1 MIGPHD
7 ATIQADFMNHLQYT
21 AKDLKRFAIHCKCLV
36 IEAVSEGNENTERT
50 TLQQEGKIIEI
61 SPITEFLLEE

>member
-1 MIGPHD
+1 MILKD
-7 ATIQADFMNHLQYT
+7 LQYT
-21 AKDLKRFAIHCKCLV
+21 ANVLL
-36 IEAVSEGNENTERT
+36 IEAVSEGNENTEKT